1 MSTLTYFLLDL
12 TLLFL
17 HRYDINPQVLDTIS
31 MDDRS
36 AKMRKFDCLAACR
49 DREWECG
56 GVTLSSLADDTN
68 CYLSSW
74 STIWDNSTLTE
85 DSDYISYIMVLGDDF
100 AYTNINDNMTNIRVG
115 EFGFMNPVPPMK
127 PPHPPGPWPGTY
139 WAGLSK

>member
-1 MSTLTYFLLDL
+1 
-12 TLLFL
+12 
-17 HRYDINPQVLDTIS
+17 

-74 STIWDNSTLTE
+74 STVWDNSTLTE
-85 DSDYISYIMVLGDDF
+85 DSDYISYIMVLGDNL
-100 AYTNINDNMTNIRVG
+100 AMYNTNYYPMTSNRVG
-115 EFGFMNPVPPMK
+115 EFGFMNPVPPVK
-127 PPHPPGPWPGTY
+127 PPHPPGPWYGAY
-139 WAGLSK
+139 WAGMMK